1 MKRTSTQRS
10 RHATGSMQPML
21 PPGEIIPGT
30 RYRIVT
36 RVGTGAMGAV
46 YQAEHVDLEKRVALK
61 TLHAASARDPEAIE
75 RFRQEARAASKI
87 GNPNICD
94 VTDFGE
100 LPDGQVFFVMEYIDG
115 PSLRGELDEHK
126 QLGSER
132 SIAILR
138 QVCKALGAA
147 HGKGIVHLD
156 VKPDNIML
164 AAKGRRR
171 DLVKVVD
178 FGIAGLVSAEPPPE
192 GRAAEEKLV
201 GTPDYLAPE
210 RIRGKGYDHRSDIY
224 SLGAMAYEMLT
235 GVCPFWDKDVMTT
248 VARHITE
255 KPQSLR
261 QRAPEAKIPGELETL
276 VLQMLEKNPAGRP
289 QSMAVVEAMLCDAQ
303 IAAHVQTEWDDLELP
318 DVDEDW
324 QRKLADKMPSPRSR
338 RLRRLALGFALVAI
352 LGLGAAFFF
361 GLRRPKEIVA
371 YTPVFV
377 EITKTDE
384 AETVAPFLRKAA
396 AAAEAERY
404 FQPIEESALRN
415 IELAEK
421 EALGLGTTS
430 GGAASLRRIYGNQFR
445 SLGNA
450 LLEAGLSDLA
460 GLRFREALRFLPG
473 DTELRARAAQAADSR
488 RVGEKA
494 ESSGAALKPSNEDLA
509 RSAAANLFA
518 AMVSGHYTTARTN
531 LAKLL
536 EVDKQGTQVA
546 RLSDDFRKRAQEQ
559 WDSVK
564 RADARSYYQVVAEL
578 DPKDVVAQERA
589 KNALPTEPEPSVE
602 NTPDLAKPARKGAG
616 AEIPEESPRDRVRAS
631 RTANEGREALAQ
643 GNLDSAQDAFDRAV
657 RADPANPDAV
667 AGLAEVA
674 FERARYT
681 DALDYARR
689 AVAIRPKAPRYHVIL
704 GDAYFKLLRYD
715 RALASYQ
722 RAHTLA
728 PQDEG
733 VNARILRAQ
742 AKLGK

>member
-1 MKRTSTQRS
+1 
-10 RHATGSMQPML
+10 ML
-21 PPGEIIPGT
+21 PPGEIIPNT

-36 RVGTGAMGAV
+36 RVGAGAMGAV
-46 YQAEHVDLEKRVALK
+46 YLSEHVDLEKRVALK
-61 TLHAASARDPEAIE
+61 TLHAASARDPKAIE

-115 PSLRGELDEHK
+115 PSLRLEIEQHQRIGI
-126 QLGSER
+126 ER

-164 AAKGRRR
+164 AARDRRR

-178 FGIAGLVSAEPPPE
+178 FGIAGLVSAEPVPE
-192 GRAAEEKLV
+192 GRPAEEKVV

-210 RIRGKGYDHRSDIY
+210 RIRGKSFDHRSDVY

-248 VARHITE
+248 VANHLTQ
-255 KPQSLR
+255 KPQPLR
-261 QRAPEAKIPGELETL
+261 QRAPEAKIPAELDTL

-318 DVDEDW
+318 EVDEAW
-324 QRKLADKMPSPRSR
+324 RKKLADHMPSPRSR
-338 RLRRLALGFALVAI
+338 RLRRLALGLAVVAV
-352 LGLGAAFFF
+352 LGLGAALFFA
-361 GLRRPKEIVA
+361 LRRPKEIVA

-396 AAAEAERY
+396 AAAEAEHY
-404 FQPIEESALRN
+404 FQPVEASALRN
-415 IELAEK
+415 IEGAEQ
-421 EALGLGTTS
+421 EAHRLGTTS
-430 GGAASLRRIYGNQFR
+430 GGAASLRQIYGNQFR
-445 SLGNA
+445 SLGNS
-450 LLEAGLSDLA
+450 LLQAGLSDLA
-460 GLRFREALRFLPG
+460 ELRFREALRFLPG
-473 DTELRARAAQAADSR
+473 DTELRARVMQAADNH
-488 RVGEKA
+488 RVGEA
-494 ESSGAALKPSNEDLA
+494 TQGSALKPTHEDPV

-518 AMVSGHYTTARTN
+518 AMISGHFTAARTH

-536 EVDKQGTQVA
+536 EVDKQGTQIA
-546 RLSDDFRKRAQEQ
+546 RLSDEFRRRAQEQ
-559 WDSVK
+559 WDSGK
-564 RADARSYYQVVAEL
+564 KADARPYYQVVSEL
-578 DPKDVVAQERA
+578 DPKDLVAQERA
-589 KNALPTEPEPSVE
+589 KSPLSAETEASAE
-602 NTPDLAKPARKGAG
+602 NTPESGKPIRKKTG
-616 AEIPEESPRDRVRAS
+616 AETPEESPRDHVRAS
-631 RTANEGREALAQ
+631 RTASEGREALAQ
-643 GNLDSAQDAFDRAV
+643 GNLDRAQDAFNRAV
-657 RADPANPDAV
+657 RADPANPEAV

-674 FERARYT
+674 FERARYVE
-681 DALDYARR
+681 ALDYARR
-689 AVAIRPKAPRYHVIL
+689 AVAFRPKTPRYQVIL

-715 RALASYQ
+715 EALASYQ
-722 RAHTLA
+722 RAQTLS

-733 VNARILRAQ
+733 VKARIARAQ
-742 AKLGK
+742 AKLGKI

>member
-1 MKRTSTQRS
+1 
-10 RHATGSMQPML
+10 MQPML
-21 PPGEIIPGT
+21 PPGEIIPNT
-30 RYRIVT
+30 RYRIIT
-36 RVGTGAMGAV
+36 RVGAGAMGAV
-46 YQAEHVDLEKRVALK
+46 YLAEHVDLEKRVALK
-61 TLHAASARDPEAIE
+61 TLHAASARDPKAIE

-115 PSLRGELDEHK
+115 PSLRAEIEQHRRIGI
-126 QLGSER
+126 ER

-164 AAKGRRR
+164 AARDRRR

-178 FGIAGLVSAEPPPE
+178 FGIAGLVSAEPAPE
-192 GRAAEEKLV
+192 GRPAEEKLV

-210 RIRGKGYDHRSDIY
+210 RIRGKAYDHRSDVY

-248 VARHITE
+248 VANHLTQ
-255 KPQSLR
+255 KPQPLR
-261 QRAPEAKIPGELETL
+261 QSAPEAKIPAELETL

-289 QSMAVVEAMLCDAQ
+289 QTMAVVEAMLCDAQ
-303 IAAHVQTEWDDLELP
+303 IAARVQTEWDDLELP
-318 DVDEDW
+318 DVDEAW
-324 QRKLADKMPSPRSR
+324 RKKLADHMPSPRSR
-338 RLRRLALGFALVAI
+338 RLRRLALVLGLVAV
-352 LGLGAAFFF
+352 LGLGAALFF

-396 AAAEAERY
+396 AAAEAEHY
-404 FQPIEESALRN
+404 FQPVEASALRN
-415 IELAEK
+415 IEGAEQ
-421 EALGLGTTS
+421 EAHRLGTTS

-450 LLEAGLSDLA
+450 LLAAGLSDLA
-460 GLRFREALRFLPG
+460 ELRFREALRFLPG
-473 DTELRARAAQAADSR
+473 DTELRARVAQAADSH
-488 RVGEKA
+488 RVGEETA
-494 ESSGAALKPSNEDLA
+494 GSALKPSHEDPV

-518 AMVSGHYTTARTN
+518 AMISGHFTAARTH

-546 RLSDDFRKRAQEQ
+546 RLSDEFRRRAQEQ
-559 WDSVK
+559 WDSGK
-564 RADARSYYQVVAEL
+564 RADARPYYQVVSEL
-578 DPKDVVAQERA
+578 DPKDLVAQERA
-589 KNALPTEPEPSVE
+589 KSALSAETEPPLE
-602 NTPDLAKPARKGAG
+602 NTPESAKPVRKKAG
-616 AEIPEESPRDRVRAS
+616 VETAEESSRDHVRAS
-631 RTANEGREALAQ
+631 RTASEGREALAQ
-643 GNLDSAQDAFDRAV
+643 GNLDRAQDAFDRAV
-657 RADPANPDAV
+657 RADPANPEAV

-674 FERARYT
+674 FERARYV

-689 AVAIRPKAPRYHVIL
+689 AVAFRPKTPRYQVIL

-715 RALASYQ
+715 EALASYQ
-722 RAHTLA
+722 RAQTLS
-728 PQDEG
+728 PRDEG
-733 VNARILRAQ
+733 VKARIARAQ
-742 AKLGK
+742 AKLGKI

>member
-1 MKRTSTQRS
+1 
-10 RHATGSMQPML
+10 ML
-21 PPGEIIPGT
+21 PPGEIIPNT

-36 RVGTGAMGAV
+36 RVGAGAMGAV
-46 YQAEHVDLEKRVALK
+46 YLSEHVDLEKRVALK
-61 TLHAASARDPEAIE
+61 TLHAASARDPKAIE

-115 PSLRGELDEHK
+115 PSLRLEIEQHQRIGI
-126 QLGSER
+126 ER

-164 AAKGRRR
+164 AARDRRR

-178 FGIAGLVSAEPPPE
+178 FGIAGLVSAEPVPE
-192 GRAAEEKLV
+192 GRPAEEKVV

-210 RIRGKGYDHRSDIY
+210 RIRGKSFDHRSDVY

-248 VARHITE
+248 VANHLTQ
-255 KPQSLR
+255 KPQPLR
-261 QRAPEAKIPGELETL
+261 QRAPEAKIPAELDTL

-318 DVDEDW
+318 EVDEAW
-324 QRKLADKMPSPRSR
+324 RKKLADHMPSPRSR
-338 RLRRLALGFALVAI
+338 RLRRLALGLAVVAV
-352 LGLGAAFFF
+352 LGLGAALFFA
-361 GLRRPKEIVA
+361 LRRPKEIVA

-396 AAAEAERY
+396 AAAEAEHY
-404 FQPIEESALRN
+404 FQPVEASALRN
-415 IELAEK
+415 IEGAEQ
-421 EALGLGTTS
+421 EAHRLGTTS
-430 GGAASLRRIYGNQFR
+430 GGAASLRQIYGNQFR
-445 SLGNA
+445 SLGNS
-450 LLEAGLSDLA
+450 LLQAGLSDLA
-460 GLRFREALRFLPG
+460 ELRFREALRFLPG
-473 DTELRARAAQAADSR
+473 DTELRARVMQAADNH
-488 RVGEKA
+488 RVGEA
-494 ESSGAALKPSNEDLA
+494 TQGSALKPTHEDPV

-518 AMVSGHYTTARTN
+518 AMISGHFTAARTH

-536 EVDKQGTQVA
+536 EVDKQGTQIA
-546 RLSDDFRKRAQEQ
+546 RLSDEFRRRAQEQ
-559 WDSVK
+559 WDSGK
-564 RADARSYYQVVAEL
+564 KADARPYYQVVSEL
-578 DPKDVVAQERA
+578 DPKDLVAQERA
-589 KNALPTEPEPSVE
+589 KSPLSAETEASAE
-602 NTPDLAKPARKGAG
+602 NTPESGKPIRKKTG
-616 AEIPEESPRDRVRAS
+616 AETPEESPRDHVRAS
-631 RTANEGREALAQ
+631 RTASEGREALAQ
-643 GNLDSAQDAFDRAV
+643 GNLDRAQDAFNRAV
-657 RADPANPDAV
+657 RADPANPEAV

-674 FERARYT
+674 FERARYVE
-681 DALDYARR
+681 ALDYARR
-689 AVAIRPKAPRYHVIL
+689 AVAFRPKTPRYQVIL

-715 RALASYQ
+715 EALASYQ
-722 RAHTLA
+722 RASTLS

-733 VNARILRAQ
+733 VKARIARAQ
-742 AKLGK
+742 AKLGKI